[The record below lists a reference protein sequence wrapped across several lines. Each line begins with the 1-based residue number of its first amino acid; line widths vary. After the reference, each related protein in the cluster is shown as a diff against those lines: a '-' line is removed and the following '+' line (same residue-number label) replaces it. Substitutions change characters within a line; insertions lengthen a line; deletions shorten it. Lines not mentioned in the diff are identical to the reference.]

1 MKYLIP
7 IALAVFFSLL
17 AHFAGGSLGAH
28 KLNKKGAVNPET
40 GKDYGGVMPF
50 KMTLLPEIVFGLLT
64 AIAVGWDRSLLVFAL
79 AWINTFFAFNTGHGT
94 ILDPREAV
102 RGRKQ
107 FLSWVVDPLCRLFR
121 KPLGGAFYHWTFM
134 GLKGLWIGAFI
145 FPYGL
150 PLAYLWPAA
159 YRYFKG
165 GNKELASGAAFGAC
179 IGFYIIGRFF

>member
-1 MKYLIP
+1 MIYLIP
-7 IALAVFFSLL
+7 IGLALAFALL

-50 KMTLLPEIVFGLLT
+50 KMTILPEIVFGLIT
-64 AIAVGWDRSLLVFAL
+64 AVAVGWGRSLLVFFA
-79 AWINTFFAFNTGHGT
+79 AWINTFYAFNTGHGT

-107 FLSWVVDPLCRLFR
+107 FLSRIVDPLCRLFR
-121 KPLGGAFYHWTFM
+121 QPLGGAFYHWVFM
-134 GLKGLWIGAFI
+134 ALKGLWIGAFI

-150 PLAYLWPAA
+150 PLGILWPAC
-159 YRYFKG
+159 YKLPRG
-165 GNKELASGAAFGAC
+165 RWKELASGACFGAC
-179 IGFYIIGRFF
+179 FGFYIIGRFF